1 MSSFHGNFFVRSTD
15 LLSMPSIPQ
24 DQSYSIEV
32 QIDENINAPFVV
44 FQTAVLHTSSEG
56 ERRIRVITLALPT
69 TSNLSELYSSAD
81 QIAIATFLSSKAVER
96 SMSHKLEDA
105 RDAVTN
111 KMVDILSTYKV
122 SMTASGTGASAQLNI
137 ADNLKMLP
145 LLCLGLVKHVS
156 PQFPPLRVLT
166 DMHWTGR
173 VTAKHTNPS

>member
-1 MSSFHGNFFVRSTD
+1 
-15 LLSMPSIPQ
+15 MPSIRQ

-32 QIDENINAPFVV
+32 QIDENINSPFVV

-56 ERRIRVITLALPT
+56 ERRIRVITFALPT

-96 SMSHKLEDA
+96 LM
-105 RDAVTN
+105 
-111 KMVDILSTYKV
+111 

-156 PQFPPLRVLT
+156 PQFPPLHVLAV
-166 DMHWTGR
+166 MHSTGR
-173 VTAKHTNPS
+173 VTAQHTNPS